1 MGCWNETCGLTQT
14 PIRYGDDVAVYI
26 LIPRNN
32 TRGATCHTDDFYN
45 PFVLPIY
52 GKYND
57 YGSIENIEDRP
68 EYEAF
73 YKLIHHYY
81 HEKGLFECSKED
93 QSFSNIEEF
102 IHLVERKYI
111 RCKHND
117 LHVHLVM
124 FHKHMH
130 DHMISFIQDRKHD
143 FLPKTYSDILSSEL
157 DQLVFSRYGVLPPS
171 LLASSTFTPFDL
183 SYLEKFQNINKDSLF
198 FKAKMFDQAMSCLR
212 KTWFPNTGSGSQQSD
227 YEISRILAEYTVEF
241 CKFKEKEMDEW

>member
-32 TRGATCHTDDFYN
+32 TRGATCNSDDFYS
-45 PFVLPIY
+45 PFILPIY

-57 YGSIENIEDRP
+57 YGSIEDIEDHP

-73 YKLIHHYY
+73 YNLIRDYY
-81 HEKGLFECSKED
+81 LFECSKED
-93 QSFSNIEEF
+93 RSFSNLEEF

-111 RCKHND
+111 RSKQNN

-124 FHKHMH
+124 FHKDIH

-143 FLPKTYSDILSSEL
+143 FLPKTYSEILSSEL
-157 DQLVFSRYGVLPPS
+157 SQISYTRFGTLPPS
-171 LLASSTFTPFDL
+171 LGRFKSFELL
-183 SYLEKFQNINKDSLF
+183 YLEKFQNPDKDSLF
-198 FKAKMFDQAMSCLR
+198 FKGKMFDKAISCLR
-212 KTWFPNTGSGSQQSD
+212 KTWSPTTGSGSQQSD
-227 YEISRILAEYTVEF
+227 YEISRILAEYTVQF
-241 CKFKEKEMDEW
+241 CKSKEKEMNEW